1 MPSLGIDVGG
11 ANLKVASPQEAEI
24 IYFPIWKRASEL
36 EAVLCRIAERF
47 GCEKVGVVM
56 TAELA
61 DVFESKEEGVK
72 FVAEACR
79 KAFSEV
85 YFLDVDGGLC
95 SEIDDPRRFAAS
107 NWVAS
112 ARFLLEEGYENFL
125 FVDVGSTTADLI
137 PVTDRIEAAKSDFER
152 LQRGELLY
160 FGILRTPVFYV
171 LESFM
176 GAPLCSEFFA
186 VTADV
191 FTLTGDIGEED
202 YTCDTPDGKG
212 RKPIDCARRL
222 ARTICCDLEELGFE
236 TAKNLAFAAKAAM
249 VEKLASAMRKKFEE
263 CKLDIVLACG
273 IGEFLIEAACKK
285 IGAKCTALSKL
296 YGDYSKLFPAFA
308 MMKLV
313 EKL

>member
-11 ANLKVASPQEAEI
+11 ANLKVASKDSAEI
-24 IYFPIWKRASEL
+24 LYFPMWKRAAELESEL
-36 EAVLCRIAERF
+36 RRIAERF
-47 GCEKVGVVM
+47 GGEKAGVVM

-79 KAFSEV
+79 KTFGEV

-112 ARFLLEEGYENFL
+112 VRFLLEEGYENFL

-152 LQRGELLY
+152 LRRDELLY

-171 LESFM
+171 LKSFM

-202 YTCDTPDGKG
+202 YTCDTPDGRG
-212 RKPIDCARRL
+212 RKPIDCARRI
-222 ARTICCDLEELGFE
+222 ARTICCDLDELGID
-236 TAKNLAFAAKAAM
+236 TARQLAFAAKAAM
-249 VEKLASAMRKKFEE
+249 VEKLAGAIRKKSAEYD
-263 CKLDIVLACG
+263 LDLVLACG

-285 IGAKCTALSKL
+285 IGAECVALSKL
-296 YGDYSKLFPAFA
+296 YGRHSKLFPAFA

-313 EKL
+313 EEL